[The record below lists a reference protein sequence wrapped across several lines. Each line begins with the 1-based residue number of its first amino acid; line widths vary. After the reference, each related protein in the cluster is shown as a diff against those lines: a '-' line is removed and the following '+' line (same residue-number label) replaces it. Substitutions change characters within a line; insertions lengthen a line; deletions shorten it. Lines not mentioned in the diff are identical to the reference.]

1 MAAKYLGERFDIHT
15 GGVDN
20 IFPHHEDEIAQ
31 SEAAFGHPHVNYWVH
46 AQHLL
51 ADGAKMAK
59 SSGNVFL
66 LDELISRGF
75 APLSFRYLCLTIRYR
90 HRMNFTFTSLKAAEK
105 ALTNLRHRIW
115 VWKGLP
121 PLDELPP
128 ETDEWRQK
136 FWSAVEN
143 DLDMPAALAQTWDM
157 VRSGLPG
164 QAKLALLLDYDR
176 IYGINAKGVF
186 LCSQRAARGMIAGAG
201 QGGSGQDGN
210 GQSRGAIVNIG
221 SIAGENAF
229 PNRLGYCGSK
239 AAVHHMTRV
248 MAIEWAGHGIRVNC
262 VAPGYIRTDIVA
274 GMIERGVID
283 EDGLTGRT
291 PQRRLGEVRDVAAAV
306 VYLAGDA
313 AGSITGAVLTVDGGW
328 DAYGYV

>member
-1 MAAKYLGERFDIHT
+1 MTLSGKIALVT
-15 GGVDN
+15 G
-20 IFPHHEDEIAQ
+20 A
-31 SEAAFGHPHVNYWVH
+31 
-46 AQHLL
+46 
-51 ADGAKMAK
+51 
-59 SSGNVFL
+59 
-66 LDELISRGF
+66 SRG
-75 APLSFRYLCLTIRYR
+75 IG
-90 HRMNFTFTSLKAAEK
+90 EG
-105 ALTNLRHRIW
+105 I
-115 VWKGLP
+115 
-121 PLDELPP
+121 
-128 ETDEWRQK
+128 
-136 FWSAVEN
+136 
-143 DLDMPAALAQTWDM
+143 ALALAEAGADVVCAATKAGNAEATAAR
-157 VRSGLPG
+157 VRALGRRALAVGGPVESA
-164 QAKLALLLDYDR
+164 QAVAAMFDRAEAELGPVGILVNNAGIAMQKPVLEMEEADFDR

-210 GQSRGAIVNIG
+210 GRSRGAIVNIG

-306 VYLAGDA
+306 VYLAGEA
-313 AGSITGAVLTVDGGW
+313 AGYITGAVLTVDGGW